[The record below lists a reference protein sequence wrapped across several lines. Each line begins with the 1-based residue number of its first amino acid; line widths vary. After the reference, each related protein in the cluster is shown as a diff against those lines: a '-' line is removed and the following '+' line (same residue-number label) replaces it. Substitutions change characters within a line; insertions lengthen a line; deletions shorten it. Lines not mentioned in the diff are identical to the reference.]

1 MSDVVVIG
9 GGVIGL
15 TLAYELAGR
24 GVAVAVLDQGP
35 MGQESSWAGAGI
47 LPPGNPA
54 KAATP
59 ESQLRAHSH
68 VLWPRLSEQLRNE
81 TGIDN
86 GFRRCG
92 GIEVRLDGHARQ
104 LEDEIENWRTEGVE
118 VERLDE
124 RVFEYEPRLNRDA
137 VAAYRL
143 PQMGQV
149 RNPRHLK
156 ALIAGCLA
164 RGVTLRTGCPA
175 QHFSFDSSCARAHS
189 VSTTDGKLSA
199 AQFVLASG
207 AWSNRFVSP
216 LSGMKARIRPLRGQI
231 VQLTA
236 LPSPIRHVVNV
247 GLRYLVPRDDGRI
260 LVGSTEEAVGFDKR
274 NTAEAVGDLIAFGR
288 QVVPEL
294 ASATFER
301 AWSGLRPH
309 SLDGLPYLGQ
319 VPGSSNL
326 FIAAGHFRSGL
337 QLSPITAA
345 VMTQLLLGEPT
356 TVDLHPFRCDREGQW
371 PGQWAVGSG
380 Q

>member
-1 MSDVVVIG
+1 MPDVVVIG

-24 GVAVAVLDQGP
+24 GVSVNVLDQGP

-54 KAATP
+54 KAAAP
-59 ESQLRAHSH
+59 EAKLRAHSH
-68 VLWPRLSEQLRNE
+68 VLWPRLSEQLRSE

-92 GIEVRLDGHARQ
+92 GIEVRLNGHAKQ
-104 LEDEIENWRTEGVE
+104 LDDEIENWQTEGVE
-118 VERLDE
+118 IERLDE
-124 RVFEYEPRLNRDA
+124 RVFEYESRLNRDT
-137 VAAYRL
+137 VSAYRL

-156 ALIAGCLA
+156 ALIVGCLA
-164 RGVTLRTGCPA
+164 RGVTLRAGCPV
-175 QHFSFDSSCARAHS
+175 HSFERLSSGNKVLAVR
-189 VSTTDGKLSA
+189 TPDGELFA
-199 AQFVLASG
+199 GQFVIASG
-207 AWSNRFVSP
+207 AWSGRF
-216 LSGMKARIRPLRGQI
+216 LAELGCRAANIRPLRGQI
-231 VQLTA
+231 VQLAT
-236 LPSPIRHVVNV
+236 LPPLIRHVVNV
-247 GLRYLVPRDDGRI
+247 GSRYLVPRDDGRI

-274 NTAEAVGDLIAFGR
+274 NTADAVGDLIAFGR
-288 QVVPEL
+288 QVVPAL

-301 AWSGLRPH
+301 AWAGLRPQ
-309 SLDGLPYLGQ
+309 SLDGLPYLGA

-356 TVDLHPFRCDREGQW
+356 TVDLHPFRCDREGK
-371 PGQWAVGSG
+371 GQWAVGSG

>member
-24 GVAVAVLDQGP
+24 GVAVTVLDQGP

-54 KAATP
+54 RATTP
-59 ESQLRAHSH
+59 EAKLRAHSH
-68 VLWPRLSEQLRNE
+68 VLWPRLAEQLRNE

-92 GIEVRLDGHARQ
+92 GIEVRLAGHAKQ
-104 LEDEIENWRTEGVE
+104 LDDEIEYWQSEGVE

-124 RVFEYEPRLNRDA
+124 RVFEYEPRLNRDL

-143 PQMGQV
+143 SQMGQV

-156 ALIAGCLA
+156 ALHAGCLA
-164 RGVTLRTGCPA
+164 RGVTLRPGCPV
-175 QHFSFDSSCARAHS
+175 HSFERLSSGSR
-189 VSTTDGKLSA
+189 VLA
-199 AQFVLASG
+199 AQTPDGELFARQFVVASG
-207 AWSNRFVSP
+207 AWSGRFLGELGCRTADV
-216 LSGMKARIRPLRGQI
+216 RPLRGQM
-231 VQLTA
+231 VLLTS
-236 LPSPIRHVVNV
+236 LPPLIRHVVNV
-247 GLRYLVPRDDGRI
+247 GSRYLVPRDDGRI
-260 LVGSTEEAVGFDKR
+260 LIGSTEEAVGFDKR
-274 NTAEAVGDLIAFGR
+274 NTADAVGDLIAFGR

-301 AWSGLRPH
+301 AWAGLRPQ
-309 SLDGLPYLGQ
+309 SRDGLPYLGQ
-319 VPGSSNL
+319 VPGSGNL

-337 QLSPITAA
+337 QLSPITAT

-356 TVDLHPFRCDREGQW
+356 TVDLHPFRCDREGKGPW
-371 PGQWAVGSG
+371 EVESRL
-380 Q
+380 